1 MENNEIICKD
11 EGSTCSDSEKCKV
24 SVLEVHMLN
33 SRKYT
38 KP

>member
-1 MENNEIICKD
+1 MENNGIICKN
-11 EGSTCSDSEKCKV
+11 EGSTHSDNEKCKV
-24 SVLEVHMLN
+24 SVLEVHVLN